1 MCLQAD
7 WKNPKSDWY
16 IKLNVPVEFQPL
28 SEDTVAVRA
37 ERAKRKLA
45 ERDAEIAANAEEARH
60 IADLL
65 RDDALEKQ
73 AVSQ

>member
-45 ERDAEIAANAEEARH
+45 ERDAEILPTQRK
-60 IADLL
+60 LGTL
-65 RDDALEKQ
+65 Q
-73 AVSQ
+73 TCCVMTP

>member
-37 ERAKRKLA
+37 ERVKRKLA
-45 ERDAEIAANAEEARH
+45 EREDRH

>member
-1 MCLQAD
+1 LQAD

-16 IKLNVPVEFQPL
+16 IKLNVPVKFQPL
-28 SEDTVAVRA
+28 SEETVAVRA
-37 ERAKRKLA
+37 EREMRKLA

-60 IADLL
+60 IADRL

-73 AVSQ
+73 VVSQ